1 MAPDYEE
8 RSTLLSSR
16 DIAALNRARAVLKR
30 IEDAA
35 WRRSLSHYDPFAPVT
50 AWDLG
55 RLSEAASSAEG
66 ALFHVLTTARGKD
79 AGTPEGKMNLYP
91 WGDQWIEGAANTK
104 ESRLDHT
111 RNVNAYPNGGGKMTD
126 AQLYGPQRP
135 RTEPTVDDARVG
147 PKAEETP
154 EVPAEPQQQA
164 WPPTTPASP
173 AVPPRPQDVR
183 RPANVPRGP
192 IRAV

>member
-1 MAPDYEE
+1 MAPDHEE

-35 WRRSLSHYDPFAPVT
+35 WRRSLSYYDPFAPVT

-66 ALFHVLTTARGKD
+66 ALFHVLTTAR
-79 AGTPEGKMNLYP
+79 
-91 WGDQWIEGAANTK
+91 ANCG
-104 ESRLDHT
+104 
-111 RNVNAYPNGGGKMTD
+111 VKMTD
-126 AQLYGPQRP
+126 SQLYGPQRP
-135 RTEPTVDDARVG
+135 RTEATEDDAHVD
-147 PKAEETP
+147 PKSEETP
-154 EVPAEPQQQA
+154 EVAAEPQQA

-173 AVPPRPQDVR
+173 AAPPRPQDVR
-183 RPANVPRGP
+183 RPANVARGP